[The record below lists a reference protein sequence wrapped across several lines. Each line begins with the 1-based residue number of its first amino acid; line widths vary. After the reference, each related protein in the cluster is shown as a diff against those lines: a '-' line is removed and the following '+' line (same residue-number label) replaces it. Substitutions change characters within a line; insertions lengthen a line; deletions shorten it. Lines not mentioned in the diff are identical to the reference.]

1 MAEGILS
8 APVNIMCSLCK
19 AEHQLLEVFV
29 TASANAYVVRK
40 IRKTLYKL
48 QKFGLVL
55 TYEDDAKGEWHMLM
69 PDSVRDSLADF
80 VPQFMNYINAG
91 QPIPSAKEI
100 RMRMALHRFLDGGML
115 DSKMTYCCLHI
126 WTLEGKIHEGYFPF
140 ISQSVIIDVVS
151 DMYVSGSFWVIWLS
165 TDTEHLCYVAHAQGL
180 PSLRITILETC
191 IAAQI

>member
-1 MAEGILS
+1 MYVSPNLNKEETARRVAEGILS

-80 VPQFMNYINAG
+80 VPQFMNYINAD
-91 QPIPSAKEI
+91 A
-100 RMRMALHRFLDGGML
+100 DGIASLFGWGDAGFKNDVLLLTHMDVRRENPRRL
-115 DSKMTYCCLHI
+115 
-126 WTLEGKIHEGYFPF
+126 FPF
-140 ISQSVIIDVVS
+140 HQPVCN
-151 DMYVSGSFWVIWLS
+151 
-165 TDTEHLCYVAHAQGL
+165 H
-180 PSLRITILETC
+180 
-191 IAAQI
+191 

>member
-1 MAEGILS
+1 MVRRISPNLKKEETARRVAEGILS

-69 PDSVRDSLADF
+69 PDSSRHV
-80 VPQFMNYINAG
+80 
-91 QPIPSAKEI
+91 
-100 RMRMALHRFLDGGML
+100 
-115 DSKMTYCCLHI
+115 
-126 WTLEGKIHEGYFPF
+126 
-140 ISQSVIIDVVS
+140 
-151 DMYVSGSFWVIWLS
+151 
-165 TDTEHLCYVAHAQGL
+165 
-180 PSLRITILETC
+180 
-191 IAAQI
+191 

>member
-1 MAEGILS
+1 MYVSPNLNKEETARRVAEGILS

-100 RMRMALHRFLDGGML
+100 RMRMALHRFLDEIGR
-115 DSKMTYCCLHI
+115 
-126 WTLEGKIHEGYFPF
+126 
-140 ISQSVIIDVVS
+140 
-151 DMYVSGSFWVIWLS
+151 
-165 TDTEHLCYVAHAQGL
+165 AHV
-180 PSLRITILETC
+180 
-191 IAAQI
+191 

>member
-1 MAEGILS
+1 MKKEETARRVAEGILS

-100 RMRMALHRFLDGGML
+100 RMWMALHRFWDGE
-115 DSKMTYCCLHI
+115 D
-126 WTLEGKIHEGYFPF
+126 
-140 ISQSVIIDVVS
+140 
-151 DMYVSGSFWVIWLS
+151 
-165 TDTEHLCYVAHAQGL
+165 
-180 PSLRITILETC
+180 
-191 IAAQI
+191 

>member
-1 MAEGILS
+1 MVTIKNKEYGS
-8 APVNIMCSLCK
+8 NISLAAICNSLCK

-40 IRKTLYKL
+40 IRKTPYKL

-91 QPIPSAKEI
+91 QRIPSAKEI
-100 RMRMALHRFLDGGML
+100 RMRMALHRFLNG
-115 DSKMTYCCLHI
+115 
-126 WTLEGKIHEGYFPF
+126 EG
-140 ISQSVIIDVVS
+140 
-151 DMYVSGSFWVIWLS
+151 
-165 TDTEHLCYVAHAQGL
+165 
-180 PSLRITILETC
+180 
-191 IAAQI
+191 

>member
-1 MAEGILS
+1 MYVSPNLNKEETARRVAEGILS

-100 RMRMALHRFLDGGML
+100 RMRMALHRFLDGGGCWIQ
-115 DSKMTYCCLHI
+115 K
-126 WTLEGKIHEGYFPF
+126 
-140 ISQSVIIDVVS
+140 
-151 DMYVSGSFWVIWLS
+151 
-165 TDTEHLCYVAHAQGL
+165 
-180 PSLRITILETC
+180 
-191 IAAQI
+191 

>member
-91 QPIPSAKEI
+91 QPKP
-100 RMRMALHRFLDGGML
+100 R
-115 DSKMTYCCLHI
+115 
-126 WTLEGKIHEGYFPF
+126 
-140 ISQSVIIDVVS
+140 Q
-151 DMYVSGSFWVIWLS
+151 
-165 TDTEHLCYVAHAQGL
+165 
-180 PSLRITILETC
+180 
-191 IAAQI
+191 

>member
-1 MAEGILS
+1 MYVSPNLNKEETARRVAEGILS

-19 AEHQLLEVFV
+19 AEHQLLEVFI

-151 DMYVSGSFWVIWLS
+151 DMYVSGSFWVYLAFNG
-165 TDTEHLCYVAHAQGL
+165 Y
-180 PSLRITILETC
+180 
-191 IAAQI
+191 

>member
-1 MAEGILS
+1 MHGKAADAGIAKKLDLYVSPNLKKEETARRVAEGILS

-80 VPQFMNYINAG
+80 MNYINAG

-100 RMRMALHRFLDGGML
+100 RMRMALHRFWDGE
-115 DSKMTYCCLHI
+115 D
-126 WTLEGKIHEGYFPF
+126 
-140 ISQSVIIDVVS
+140 
-151 DMYVSGSFWVIWLS
+151 
-165 TDTEHLCYVAHAQGL
+165 
-180 PSLRITILETC
+180 
-191 IAAQI
+191 

>member
-100 RMRMALHRFLDGGML
+100 RMRMALHRFL
-115 DSKMTYCCLHI
+115 
-126 WTLEGKIHEGYFPF
+126 GKR
-140 ISQSVIIDVVS
+140 SN
-151 DMYVSGSFWVIWLS
+151 
-165 TDTEHLCYVAHAQGL
+165 
-180 PSLRITILETC
+180 
-191 IAAQI
+191 

>member
-1 MAEGILS
+1 MYVSPNLNKEETARRVAEGILS

-100 RMRMALHRFLDGGML
+100 RMRMALHRFWMGGCWIQ
-115 DSKMTYCCLHI
+115 K
-126 WTLEGKIHEGYFPF
+126 
-140 ISQSVIIDVVS
+140 
-151 DMYVSGSFWVIWLS
+151 
-165 TDTEHLCYVAHAQGL
+165 
-180 PSLRITILETC
+180 
-191 IAAQI
+191 

>member
-1 MAEGILS
+1 MYVSPNLNKEETARRVAEGILS

-48 QKFGLVL
+48 QKF
-55 TYEDDAKGEWHMLM
+55 AKGEWHMLM

-126 WTLEGKIHEGYFPF
+126 WTLEAKIHEGYFPF

-151 DMYVSGSFWVIWLS
+151 DMYVSGSFWVYLAFNG
-165 TDTEHLCYVAHAQGL
+165 Y
-180 PSLRITILETC
+180 
-191 IAAQI
+191 

>member
-1 MAEGILS
+1 MHGKAADAGIAKKLDLYVSPNLKKEETGRRVAEGILS
-8 APVNIMCSLCK
+8 APVYIMCSLCK

-100 RMRMALHRFLDGGML
+100 RMRMALHRFWDGE
-115 DSKMTYCCLHI
+115 D
-126 WTLEGKIHEGYFPF
+126 
-140 ISQSVIIDVVS
+140 
-151 DMYVSGSFWVIWLS
+151 
-165 TDTEHLCYVAHAQGL
+165 
-180 PSLRITILETC
+180 
-191 IAAQI
+191 

>member
-1 MAEGILS
+1 MYVSPNLNKEETARRVAEGILS

-40 IRKTLYKL
+40 IRKTPYKL

-91 QPIPSAKEI
+91 QRIPSAKEI
-100 RMRMALHRFLDGGML
+100 RMRMALHRFLNG
-115 DSKMTYCCLHI
+115 
-126 WTLEGKIHEGYFPF
+126 EG
-140 ISQSVIIDVVS
+140 
-151 DMYVSGSFWVIWLS
+151 
-165 TDTEHLCYVAHAQGL
+165 
-180 PSLRITILETC
+180 
-191 IAAQI
+191 